1 MKLKYKELNNIPTYY
16 HLLNIKIYNI
26 YIKDISINIKSIHN
40 DQGARIH
47 CEFTNGNKY
56 TALVF
61 NEKHYNQE
69 ISKIQQMAYNDI
81 EQQAMIVRKKMLEL
95 LRKDRRS

>member
-1 MKLKYKELNNIPTYY
+1 MKLKFKELNNIPTYY
-16 HLLNIKIYNI
+16 HLLNIKRYNI
-26 YIKDISINIKSIHN
+26 EIKSIIININSIHQ

-69 ISKIQQMAYNDI
+69 IIKIQQMTYDDI
-81 EQQAMIVRKKMLEL
+81 EQQTRVVRKRMLEM
-95 LRKDRRS
+95 LRKG

>member
-1 MKLKYKELNNIPTYY
+1 MKLKYKELNNIPNYY
-16 HLLNIKIYNI
+16 RLLNIKVYNI
-26 YIKDISINIKSIHN
+26 YIKGISINIKTIHD

-69 ISKIQQMAYNDI
+69 INKIQQMTYNDI
-81 EQQAMIVRKKMLEL
+81 EQQARIVRKKMLEL
-95 LRKDRRS
+95 LRKVRRS

>member
-1 MKLKYKELNNIPTYY
+1 MKLKYKELDNIPNYY
-16 HLLNIKIYNI
+16 RLLNIKIYNI
-26 YIKDISINIKSIHN
+26 YIKGISINIKSIHN

-69 ISKIQQMAYNDI
+69 ISKIQQTTYNDI
-81 EQQAMIVRKKMLEL
+81 EQQARAVRKKLLEL
-95 LRKDRRS
+95 LRKDQKS